1 MLGLAGGTAALGVTA
16 PRAVGVRLTYDAV
29 PAAVRSW
36 VEDRLGSPVVE
47 TAEQVGGMSPGC
59 ATRLTCA
66 DGTRAFVKAVGAEL
80 NPDTPGLFRRE
91 IGVLDHLGEHE
102 LWARLLASYDDGAW
116 VALLIEDVDGRHP
129 DFTHPD
135 ELAAVLAGTDRL
147 STVLQEREVPASVDL
162 VDVASV
168 FDKWAECLDSLADA
182 PARAPVPDWLRTD
195 PHGWADV
202 LREHA
207 GRPMPHVAHWD
218 IRVDNLL
225 RRPGGDVVFV
235 DWGTAARGPAWADP
249 LLARLERVDEE
260 WFDDSI
266 AASPALARGR
276 RRRRHGL
283 PRRVRRAPRGAVG
296 GRGRRQPAHPQRFP
310 CPGVEEDAGGGGPTQ
325 PGAERCSTYVGRR
338 SATAAGDLGAHEA

>member
-1 MLGLAGGTAALGVTA
+1 VLGLAGGTAALGVTA

-36 VEDRLGSPVVE
+36 VEDQLGSPVVG

-59 ATRLTCA
+59 ATRLRCA

-80 NPDTPGLFRRE
+80 NPDTPRLFRRE

-116 VALLIEDVDGRHP
+116 VALLIEDVEGRHP
-129 DFTHPD
+129 DFTHPE

-147 STVLQEREVPASVDL
+147 STVLQEREVPAPVDL

-168 FDKWAECLDSLADA
+168 FDKWADCLDTLADA
-182 PARAPVPDWLRTD
+182 PARAPVPGWLRTD

-207 GRPMPHVAHWD
+207 ERPMPHVAHWD

-225 RRPGGDVVFV
+225 RRPGGEVVFV
-235 DWGTAARGPAWADP
+235 DWGTAARGPGWADP
-249 LLARLERVDEE
+249 LLARLERVDEA

-266 AASPALARGR
+266 AASPALREAGDDAVTAFLAGFGAHLAVRSVVAVDVN
-276 RRRRHGL
+276 L
-283 PRRVRRAPRGAVG
+283 PTLNDFRVRESRRMLEAV
-296 GRGRRQPAHPQRFP
+296 A
-310 CPGVEEDAGGGGPTQ
+310 
-325 PGAERCSTYVGRR
+325 RR
-338 SATAAGDLGAHEA
+338 SGR

>member
-1 MLGLAGGTAALGVTA
+1 VLGLAGGAAALGVTA
-16 PRAVGVRLTYDAV
+16 PRAIGVRLPYEAV

-36 VEDRLGSPVVE
+36 VEGRLGSPVVE

-91 IGVLDHLGEHE
+91 IGVLGHLGEHE

-116 VALLIEDVDGRHP
+116 VALLIEDVEGRHP

-135 ELAAVLAGTDRL
+135 ELATVLAGTDRL
-147 STVLQEREVPASVDL
+147 STVLQERDVPSTVDL
-162 VDVASV
+162 IEVASV
-168 FDKWAECLDSLADA
+168 FRRWAVCLDSLADA
-182 PARAPVPDWLRTD
+182 PERTPVPRWLRPD

-207 GRPMPHVAHWD
+207 ERPMPHVVHWD

-225 RRPGGDVVFV
+225 RRPGGGVVFV
-235 DWGTAARGPAWADP
+235 DWGMAARGPAWADP
-249 LLARLERVDEE
+249 LLARLERVDEQ

-266 AASPALARGR
+266 ADSPALREAGEDAVTAFLAGFGAYLAVRSLVAVDVN
-276 RRRRHGL
+276 L
-283 PRRVRRAPRGAVG
+283 PTLNDFRVRESRRMLEAVARRT
-296 GRGRRQPAHPQRFP
+296 GR
-310 CPGVEEDAGGGGPTQ
+310 
-325 PGAERCSTYVGRR
+325 
-338 SATAAGDLGAHEA
+338 